1 MMIKIK
7 SIYKKIQDHG
17 VAIIKKISLLFFTAL
32 LIIPSYSTLYLY
44 SDSFL
49 WLTTPT
55 NKKESLKLRISP
67 PEGYER
73 IPVQSGSFAHWL
85 RNLPLKPGKPP
96 VFLYDGT
103 KKGNQ
108 SIHWAVINIDTGEED
123 LQQCAD
129 AIIRLRAE
137 YLYEIKKYTEIHFNF
152 TSGDTAAFTK
162 WANGYRPIIKN
173 NKVTWKKS
181 GNIDNSYKNFRKYL
195 HKVFIYAG
203 TYSLRRE
210 MKRRPLKDMQIGD
223 LFIEEGFPGHA
234 VFIVDMAINKESGEK
249 IFLLAQSYM
258 PAQDIHILINP
269 NNQNLSPW
277 YELAFN
283 GELITPEWIFKKSDL
298 HSF

>member
-1 MMIKIK
+1 MAKIK
-7 SIYKKIQDHG
+7 QISI
-17 VAIIKKISLLFFTAL
+17 LFFTAL

-44 SDSFL
+44 KDSFL
-49 WLTTPT
+49 WLNTPY
-55 NKKESLKLRISP
+55 NKKESLKLRISL

-96 VFLYDGT
+96 LFLHDGT

-108 SIHWAVINIDTGEED
+108 SIHWAVIDIDTGKKD

-137 YLYEIKKYTEIHFNF
+137 YLYSIKKYKNIHFNF
-152 TSGDTAAFTK
+152 TSGDIAAYTK
-162 WANGYRPIIKN
+162 WAKGYRPVIRN

-181 GNIDNSYKNFRKYL
+181 EKIDNSYENFRKYL
-195 HKVFIYAG
+195 HTIFIYAG
-203 TYSLRRE
+203 TYSLKRE

-223 LFIEEGFPGHA
+223 LFIEGGFPGHA
-234 VFIVDMAINKESGEK
+234 VFVVDMAVDNNSGKK

-277 YELAFN
+277 YELDFN
-283 GELITPEWIFKKSDL
+283 GELNTPEWIFEKSDL
-298 HSF
+298 HSFN